1 MINEIFSRIIWVV
14 EIIKDFVIVAAILYF
29 FGKRISMK
37 IKQALSKHKELKKE
51 DETVYLYINESQVEE
66 IK

>member
-29 FGKRISMK
+29 LGKGISMK
-37 IKQALSKHKELKKE
+37 IKHALRKHKELKR
-51 DETVYLYINESQVEE
+51 ETEIVCLTSEYEVEE
-66 IK
+66 V